1 MVTDIQYVA
10 AQVAP
15 YMVAAAGRLCYL
27 GADLVDLVSIN
38 TKRDELGEKV
48 WLLEDDKCQFKERYV
63 ILAREKGVAKDQ
75 VLAWMGS
82 WSICRNKC
90 EMWW

>member
-48 WLLEDDKCQFKERYV
+48 WLLEDEKCKFKDRYI
-63 ILAREKGVAKDQ
+63 ILAGEKFSSKDQ
-75 VLAWMGS
+75 VTSLHGEVE
-82 WSICRNKC
+82 CLL
-90 EMWW
+90 